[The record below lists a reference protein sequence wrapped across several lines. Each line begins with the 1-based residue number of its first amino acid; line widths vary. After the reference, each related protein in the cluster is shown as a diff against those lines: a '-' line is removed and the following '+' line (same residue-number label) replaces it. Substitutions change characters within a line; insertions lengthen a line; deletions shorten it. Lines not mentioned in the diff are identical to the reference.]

1 MKRLVLEPEH
11 EAFRETVTL
20 PLFGV
25 RYELTV
31 DELPDRLAEGLV
43 LGL

>member
-11 EAFRETVTL
+11 EAFRETVRQ
-20 PLFGV
+20 FID
-25 RYELTV
+25 RELV
-31 DELPDRLAEGLV
+31 PHAEQWERDRLAEGLV